1 MFTTLVIGATGGIG
15 GAVALELTRRRDPV
29 RLLVRDLDKAAARFP
44 DRRRAELVKGDVF
57 DESTLLPATK
67 DVDLI
72 VFAVNFPFAQWEQDF
87 PRATQAVINAARHSG
102 AAILFPGN
110 TYALGPAS
118 KTQYKEDSP
127 NQPCCRVGVIR
138 ADVERML
145 REAAEKPAS
154 GGANKIQ
161 VLNVRSATAFGP
173 TIRNPVVNRVFGS
186 AVDKKPMKFVG
197 KLTAPHQ
204 WTYAPDLARAM
215 IDTATA
221 RSKMGAY
228 EVINYPGYTVP
239 KQEQFLRLV
248 AERAGRATLPID
260 IASWTMMKM
269 TGLVS
274 KEAKSLLELQHLFDG
289 GVLLEA
295 GRFARLIAGFKSTPA
310 ELAID
315 ETVVSYRKDREE
327 PATDEEDDE

>member
-1 MFTTLVIGATGGIG
+1 MFTTLVLGATGGIG

-72 VFAVNFPFAQWEQDF
+72 VFAVNFPFAQWEADF
-87 PRATQAVINAARHSG
+87 PRATQAVINAAKQSG
-102 AAILFPGN
+102 ASVLFPGN
-110 TYALGPAS
+110 VYALGPAS
-118 KTQYKEDSP
+118 KTHYKEDAP

-145 REAAEKPAS
+145 REAAEKS
-154 GGANKIQ
+154 GGKMQ
-161 VLNVRSATAFGP
+161 VLNVRSGTAFGP

-186 AVDKKPMKFVG
+186 AVEKRPMKFAG
-197 KLTAPHQ
+197 KFTAPHQ

-215 IDTATA
+215 IDAA
-221 RSKMGAY
+221 ANRAKLGAY
-228 EVINYPGYTVP
+228 EVLNYPGYTTP

-248 AERAGRATLPID
+248 AERAGRGTLPID
-260 IASWTMMKM
+260 MVSWTMLKMKS
-269 TGLVS
+269 LVN
-274 KEAKSLLELQHLFDG
+274 KDAKYLLELQHMFDG

-295 GRFARLIAGFKSTPA
+295 GRFGRLVPGFKTTPA

-315 ETVVSYRKDREE
+315 ETVVSYRKDLEG
-327 PATDEEDDE
+327 PATEEDEDE